1 MFEKGLGLGKRK
13 RSLLCI
19 YMGFGVGLQI
29 YLQQVL
35 FFKFEKKMSCG
46 GDMCEETSKDPGIK
60 LFGRTIP
67 LPECQIQPNSQLM
80 VHAITMILIL

>member
-19 YMGFGVGLQI
+19 YIGFGVGPQI
-29 YLQQVL
+29 YLQQV

-46 GDMCEETSKDPGIK
+46 GDLCEERSKDPGIK